1 MIKVDTLYPQYK
13 VIQDRRKQETPV
25 SPVAFERRTGI
36 DRRSPDRVR
45 MHSALTK
52 DIFELKG
59 SVNNIKQ
66 SQKIAEKIPFTS
78 QILNMV
84 KPNSK
89 IDSSAANKVE
99 TAKVAAL
106 SGVFLGLI
114 GALALG
120 PIAGVA
126 SVAFGGYVGAKAYKA
141 MVASHIEPK

>member
-1 MIKVDTLYPQYK
+1 MIKIDTLYPQYK
-13 VIQDRRKQETPV
+13 VIQDRRTQGNPV

-45 MHSALTK
+45 LNSALTK

-78 QILNMV
+78 QILNMI
-84 KPNSK
+84 KPTSK
-89 IDSSAANKVE
+89 IETQNTNKIE

-106 SGVFLGLI
+106 SGIFLGLI

-120 PIAGVA
+120 PVAGIA
-126 SVAFGGYVGAKAYKA
+126 SVALGGYVGAKAYKA